1 MVAAGFFRSNVQAA
15 LALQEDFLRYI
26 ELDGGLSSGL
36 AVRKKISVPTAG
48 AIRKDTLA
56 DVAGLVPLFEQVAGK
71 MGGQFRVPVT
81 LGLPSR
87 DILIRVVELPEMEFD
102 DAREALKWD
111 FEKHFPYAYGDA
123 AVDIARVETTCASP
137 GTMSLLVASCR
148 LRAVESIMRVADSVG
163 MRLKAIEPLNVA
175 LFRGITGPLSAF
187 EKGHLVLFSRGGV
200 TQIILGYGENG
211 ILYRSSLLDFT
222 REENGVVEYGAFVRE
237 VINTLTF
244 IRKEY
249 RGLDV
254 EAFLLAGP
262 LAKETALAELL
273 TAGTGLTCIAAN
285 PWSAWGLPLPEDEE
299 GGWEAVM
306 GLAVRDIS

>member
-1 MVAAGFFRSNVQAA
+1 MVAAAFFRSNVQAA
-15 LALQEDFLRYI
+15 LALQEDCLRYI
-26 ELDGGLSSGL
+26 ELEGGLSGL
-36 AVRKKISVPTAG
+36 AVRTKISVPTGG

-56 DVAGLVPLFEQVAGK
+56 DVAGLVPLFEQVAAQL
-71 MGGQFRVPVT
+71 GGRFKVPVT
-81 LGLPSR
+81 LGFPSR
-87 DILIRVVELPEMEFD
+87 DILIRVIELPEMDLD

-123 AVDIARVETTCASP
+123 AVDIARVETPSPSP
-137 GTMSLLVASCR
+137 GTMALLVASCR
-148 LRAVESIMRVADSVG
+148 LRAVETVMRVADAVG
-163 MRLKAIEPLNVA
+163 MGLKAIEPLNVA
-175 LFRGITGPLSAF
+175 LFRGITGPLPAF
-187 EKGHLVLFSRGGV
+187 EKGHLVLFSREGV

-211 ILYRSSLLDFT
+211 ILYRSSLLDFK
-222 REENGVVEYGAFVRE
+222 REENGVVEYSAFVRE

-254 EAFLLAGP
+254 ETFLLAGA
-262 LAKETALAELL
+262 LAQETALAELL

-285 PWSAWGLPLPEDEE
+285 PWNAWGLPLPEDEE
-299 GGWEAVM
+299 SGWETVM